1 MNDAQFTQ
9 ASQSDWAAEGW
20 IATPADWGQLHG
32 HILQLEQQGLV
43 TRTFRRLDPDRQMA
57 IITAILDEAIAKG
70 PASLNI
76 KQVAERAGV
85 SVGSLYTYFPKREG
99 LLAFAVELCTRYLTD
114 MFDGYRPYL
123 SALPLREALPAFLAG
138 GLEWGQM
145 QTGLVQFFAR
155 AAYHGDPTLAEQV
168 VRPIA
173 NVMLEMVRDMLGQ
186 AAARGE
192 VRGEID
198 LEATARVIYALII
211 AVGDSQL
218 LPYLNAY
225 FQVTGDGVPLERVTA
240 ALMAMIA
247 HGIEPRAEGM

>member
-1 MNDAQFTQ
+1 MGTQ
-9 ASQSDWAAEGW
+9 AEQASEPDQMAEGW
-20 IATPADWGQLHG
+20 ITTPADWGQLHG
-32 HILQLEQQGLV
+32 HILQLEQRGMV

-70 PASLNI
+70 PAGLNI

-85 SVGSLYTYFPKREG
+85 AVGSLYTYFSKREG

-114 MFDGYRPYL
+114 MFDSYRPYL
-123 SALPLREALPAFLAG
+123 AALPLQEALPAFLAG

-155 AAYHGDPTLAEQV
+155 AAYHGEPALSEQV

-173 NVMLEMVRDMLGQ
+173 NVMVEMVRDMLTQ
-186 AAARGE
+186 AMARGE
-192 VRGEID
+192 LREGID
-198 LEATARVIYALII
+198 LEATTRVIYALTIV
-211 AVGDSQL
+211 VGDSQL

-225 FQVTGDGVPLERVTA
+225 FQVTSDEVSLERVIK
-240 ALMAMIA
+240 ALMALIVD
-247 HGIEPRAEGM
+247 GIGAEA

>member
-1 MNDAQFTQ
+1 MSTQSTQ
-9 ASQSDWAAEGW
+9 ASEPDLTAAGF
-20 IATPADWGQLHG
+20 ITTPSDWGQLHG

-43 TRTFRRLDPDRQMA
+43 TRTFRRLDPDRQLA

-70 PASLNI
+70 PTGLNI

-114 MFDGYRPYL
+114 MFDSYRPYL
-123 SALPLREALPAFLAG
+123 AALPLREALPAFLAG
-138 GLEWGQM
+138 GVEWGQM

-155 AAYHGDPTLAEQV
+155 AAYQGESALTEQV

-173 NVMLEMVRDMLGQ
+173 AVMLEMVRAMLAQ
-186 AAARGE
+186 AVARGE
-192 VRGEID
+192 VREEID
-198 LEATARVIYALII
+198 LEATTRVIYALIVV
-211 AVGDSQL
+211 AGDSQL

-225 FQVTGDGVPLERVTA
+225 FQVTGDEVSLERVMK
-240 ALMAMIA
+240 ALMALVMD
-247 HGIEPRAEGM
+247 GIGAEK